1 MVEIESNQIVLQKQL
16 ARMENDRKLQKPKYR
31 FGLGGGSAGAGNQ
44 VVSRGNSD
52 GGCRLSGHEGVGK

>member
-1 MVEIESNQIVLQKQL
+1 MAEIESNQTVLKRQL
-16 ARMENDRKLQKPKYR
+16 ALMESDRKLQKLKYR

-52 GGCRLSGHEGVGK
+52 GGCRLSGHEGVGR

>member
-1 MVEIESNQIVLQKQL
+1 MAEVESKQIVLQKQL
-16 ARMENDRKLQKPKYR
+16 APMENDRKLQKLKYR
-31 FGLGGGSAGAGNQ
+31 FGLGGGPAEAGNQ

>member
-1 MVEIESNQIVLQKQL
+1 MQKQL

-44 VVSRGNSD
+44 VVSRGNRETGLVD
-52 GGCRLSGHEGVGK
+52 YQVTRVSGNR

>member
-1 MVEIESNQIVLQKQL
+1 MES
-16 ARMENDRKLQKPKYR
+16 DRKLQKLKYR

-52 GGCRLSGHEGVGK
+52 GGCRLSGHEGVGR